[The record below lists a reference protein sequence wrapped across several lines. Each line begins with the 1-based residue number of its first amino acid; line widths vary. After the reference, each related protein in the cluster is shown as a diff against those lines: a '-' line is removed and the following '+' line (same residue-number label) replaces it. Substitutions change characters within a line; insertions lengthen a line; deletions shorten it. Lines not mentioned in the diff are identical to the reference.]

1 MGGCVV
7 PKGGAP
13 PSILGRLM
21 RRGRKEAETPDQS
34 EGTDD
39 ATSDTAAGD
48 DTTGTTGDDTSAPTG
63 DDTSAPADGT
73 TGDDSSDGGDFV
85 ISDGSDE
92 GSAVISDGSDDGSAV
107 ISADDDGEFTIS
119 DGSSE
124 GDVSS
129 ADSDDSAVISADDDG
144 GFTISD
150 GSSEGDGSSDSTSG
164 DSAVIG
170 DGSSDG
176 DAAISDDS
184 SEGDAPVLTG
194 DDTDTGDQ
202 VDPNA
207 PVQEADGPS
216 AEDVGLGSDSGT
228 GVRFEP
234 RSDLAK
240 QVHDIE
246 KATEPQLDPEV
257 VQARLGGL
265 GPQPPEPR
273 GPLDD
278 TPDEFAFGKGADAP
292 VTRGLEPSHDVAADL
307 EVEPRLEP
315 VGRFSADAPDGLDP
329 AGGPPPE
336 DGLDPAAANPPD
348 AGLGPHEVQID
359 DTSDHS
365 EPTEVDIG

>member
-1 MGGCVV
+1 
-7 PKGGAP
+7 
-13 PSILGRLM
+13 M
-21 RRGRKEAETPDQS
+21 RRGRKEEETPDQS

-48 DTTGTTGDDTSAPTG
+48 DTTGTTGDDTSASEDGTTG
-63 DDTSAPADGT
+63 DDTSAPEDGT

-85 ISDGSDE
+85 ISDGSDDGSTVISDGSDD

-124 GDVSS
+124 GDVLS

-234 RSDLAK
+234 RSELAK
-240 QVHDIE
+240 EVHDIE

-265 GPQPPEPR
+265 GPQPPQPR

-278 TPDEFAFGKGADAP
+278 SPDELAFGKGADAP
-292 VTRGLEPSHDVAADL
+292 VTRGLESSHDVAADL

-329 AGGPPPE
+329 AGGPMPE

>member
-1 MGGCVV
+1 
-7 PKGGAP
+7 
-13 PSILGRLM
+13 M

-107 ISADDDGEFTIS
+107 ISADDDGE
-119 DGSSE
+119 
-124 GDVSS
+124 
-129 ADSDDSAVISADDDG
+129 
-144 GFTISD
+144 FTISD